1 MRGPASSALTAIPAV
16 CLAMS
21 LASCGSPGS
30 APATSLPAG
39 TATATAT
46 GTDTTTATPSPAASE
61 TTTAAAPATGTAT
74 RPAEGWKTFTTKDGS
89 LAFDYPAGWT
99 IKDPAG
105 QIPEGGGAF
114 VEVSK
119 PDGKSMAT
127 LRTNMVT
134 GAECMKKTPYGVLD
148 SQPLPALAQNGQ
160 TPRFTFES
168 RTDPDVTDPKKS
180 SIFAYGIT
188 AAPEPAGPT
197 ACPIAHF
204 FSWPPS
210 GAMFGGAYN
219 PFDTSPGNEPHVDT
233 PEAYKETAEYKN
245 VRQMI
250 TSLRPASK

>member
-1 MRGPASSALTAIPAV
+1 MRRPASSALTAFSAV
-16 CLAMS
+16 CLAMT

-30 APATSLPAG
+30 APATSSPGG
-39 TATATAT
+39 TATAT
-46 GTDTTTATPSPAASE
+46 TTADATATATE
-61 TTTAAAPATGTAT
+61 TTTAGATATGTAT
-74 RPAEGWKTFTTKDGS
+74 PPAEGWKTFTTTDGS
-89 LAFDYPAGWT
+89 LAFDYPADWT

-105 QIPEGGGAF
+105 QTPQGGGVF

-134 GAECMKKTPYGVLD
+134 GAECTKKTPYGVLD

-168 RTDPDVTDPKKS
+168 RSDPDVADPTKS
-180 SIFAYGIT
+180 SVFAYGIT
-188 AAPEPAGPT
+188 AAPEPTGPT

-204 FSWPPS
+204 FGWPPS

-233 PEAYKETAEYKN
+233 PQAYTETTEYKN

-250 TSLRPASK
+250 TSLRPANK

>member
-1 MRGPASSALTAIPAV
+1 MRRPASTLTAISVA
-16 CLAMS
+16 CLAMT

-30 APATSLPAG
+30 APATSSPAISSTAG
-39 TATATAT
+39 TATAT
-46 GTDTTTATPSPAASE
+46 GTTTSTPAAS
-61 TTTAAAPATGTAT
+61 TTS
-74 RPAEGWKTFTTKDGS
+74 PAEGWKTFTTTDGS
-89 LAFDYPAGWT
+89 LAFDYPADWT

-105 QIPEGGGAF
+105 QTPQGGGVF

-134 GAECMKKTPYGVLD
+134 GAECTKKTPYSVLD
-148 SQPLPALAQNGQ
+148 SQPLPALAYNGQ

-168 RTDPDVTDPKKS
+168 RSDPEVNDPMKS
-180 SIFAYGIT
+180 PVFAYGIT
-188 AAPEPAGPT
+188 AAPEPTGPT

-204 FSWPPS
+204 FGWPPS
-210 GAMFGGAYN
+210 GAMFGGVYN

-233 PEAYKETAEYKN
+233 PEVYRETAEYKN

-250 TSLRPASK
+250 TSLRPASQ